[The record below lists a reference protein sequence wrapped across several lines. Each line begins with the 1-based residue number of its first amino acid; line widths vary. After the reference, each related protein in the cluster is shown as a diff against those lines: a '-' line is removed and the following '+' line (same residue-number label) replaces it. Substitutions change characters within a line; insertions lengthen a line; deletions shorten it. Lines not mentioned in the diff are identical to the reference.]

1 MLEGPNL
8 NEKPPKIIAENTPKN
23 GVLIF
28 AYMSDFFGIFT
39 SKKRQKAAK
48 TRHFMAW
55 SNEPRCAIILGVRR
69 KTSRK
74 TKDPKPDAY
83 GGGCSQD
90 PGYRPE
96 SGPGKEPVST
106 LPVHPFCWPE
116 GR

>member
-1 MLEGPNL
+1 M
-8 NEKPPKIIAENTPKN
+8 NTPEY

-39 SKKRQKAAK
+39 SKKQQKAAK

-74 TKDPKPDAY
+74 TKYPKPDAY

-96 SGPGKEPVST
+96 SGPGKEPVDT

>member
-1 MLEGPNL
+1 MREDRGPRL
-8 NEKPPKIIAENTPKN
+8 VLMTTDFWGPDLSEKPKKIFTVNTPKY

-28 AYMSDFFGIFT
+28 AYMSGFFGKLTPKI
-39 SKKRQKAAK
+39 RQKAAK

-74 TKDPKPDAY
+74 TKYPKPDAY

-90 PGYRPE
+90 
-96 SGPGKEPVST
+96 SQVSAQRAGQ
-106 LPVHPFCWPE
+106 E
-116 GR
+116 RSR

>member
-1 MLEGPNL
+1 
-8 NEKPPKIIAENTPKN
+8 
-23 GVLIF
+23 
-28 AYMSDFFGIFT
+28 MSDFFGIFT

-69 KTSRK
+69 RTSRK
-74 TKDPKPDAY
+74 TKYPKPDAY

-96 SGPGKEPVST
+96 SGPGKEPVDT
-106 LPVHPFCWPE
+106 LPVHPFCWLKGKMRAVEETKPTE
-116 GR
+116 KGGDENIFLKGGAFLALH